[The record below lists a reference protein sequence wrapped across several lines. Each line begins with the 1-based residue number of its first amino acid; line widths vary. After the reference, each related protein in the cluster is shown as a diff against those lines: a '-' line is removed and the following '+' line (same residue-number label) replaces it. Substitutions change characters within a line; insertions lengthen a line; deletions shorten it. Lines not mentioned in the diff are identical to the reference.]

1 VDPGFEVAWQW
12 QPSGSSSAEREA
24 IICRRECR
32 DFRRSSKRGDKNS
45 KSNGMQR
52 LQESLPLYETERS
65 TKSLTDKQIGTHV
78 SAANQIMTQPTEARC
93 KSR

>member
-1 VDPGFEVAWQW
+1 M
-12 QPSGSSSAEREA
+12 
-24 IICRRECR
+24 ICRRECR
-32 DFRRSSKRGDKNS
+32 DFRRSSKRGEENS

-52 LQESLPLYETERS
+52 LPESLPLYETERS

-78 SAANQIMTQPTEARC
+78 PAANQIMAQPTEARC